1 MTTRGLCSPTLKH
14 KRCELFLSCRT
25 PEPDMNHD
33 ERKLAG
39 FKCILLLTIC
49 LILSWVLQAMEV
61 AIDHIGCCTSKKQGS
76 KEGRMVPNQT
86 PIGIEVFFLAFPV
99 CRSDSSSCASGGL
112 QGARRHTTHYPNQ
125 PSRDITFFFCIRCC
139 CCCCCFALPV
149 CSPYLSLKRLGDQ
162 RDYGMGREA
171 SSQDQRR
178 RRSANN
184 NNNNKGGGNVC

>member
-1 MTTRGLCSPTLKH
+1 MMSVSLQVSSAFCCSQFGLFSAGYCKQWKWQLTTLV
-14 KRCELFLSCRT
+14 
-25 PEPDMNHD
+25 
-33 ERKLAG
+33 AA
-39 FKCILLLTIC
+39 
-49 LILSWVLQAMEV
+49 LQR
-61 AIDHIGCCTSKKQGS
+61 S
-76 KEGRMVPNQT
+76 KEGGMVPNQT
-86 PIGIEVFFLAFPV
+86 PIVIEVSFLAFPV

-125 PSRDITFFFCIRCC
+125 PSRDITFFFCFCC

-178 RRSANN
+178 RRSGNNNNN
-184 NNNNKGGGNVC
+184 NNNNKGGGFVC

>member
-1 MTTRGLCSPTLKH
+1 
-14 KRCELFLSCRT
+14 
-25 PEPDMNHD
+25 MNHD

-39 FKCILLLTIC
+39 SKCILLLTIW
-49 LILSWVLQAMEV
+49 LILCWVLQAMEV

-76 KEGRMVPNQT
+76 KEGGMVPNQT
-86 PIGIEVFFLAFPV
+86 PIVIEVSFLAFHV
-99 CRSDSSSCASGGL
+99 CRSDNSSCASGGL

-125 PSRDITFFFCIRCC
+125 PSRDITFFFCFCC

-178 RRSANN
+178 RRSGNNNNN
-184 NNNNKGGGNVC
+184 NNNNKGGGFVC